1 MCNEVDVHLGRKLF
15 VRRRILG
22 MTQKRLAAACGV
34 RFQQIQKYECGANRM
49 SALRLWQLAQALE
62 VPMTYFFEGLP
73 HETLIEIS
81 AQPSPKGRRGRPA
94 TTEDG
99 ERMVA

>member
-22 MTQKRLAAACGV
+22 LTQKQLAEACGV

-62 VPMTYFFEGLP
+62 VPMTYFFEGLS
-73 HETLIEIS
+73 HQTLVRAS
-81 AQPSPKGRRGRPA
+81 AEPSPKGRRRD
-94 TTEDG
+94 TTVETG
-99 ERMVA
+99 EPMMA

>member
-15 VRRRILG
+15 IRRRILG
-22 MTQKRLAAACGV
+22 MTQKQLAVACGV

-62 VPMTYFFEGLP
+62 VPMTYFFDGLS
-73 HETLIEIS
+73 HETLVEVG
-81 AQPSPKGRRGRPA
+81 AQPSLKGRRTRRA
-94 TTEDG
+94 ATEDG
-99 ERMVA
+99 DRMVA